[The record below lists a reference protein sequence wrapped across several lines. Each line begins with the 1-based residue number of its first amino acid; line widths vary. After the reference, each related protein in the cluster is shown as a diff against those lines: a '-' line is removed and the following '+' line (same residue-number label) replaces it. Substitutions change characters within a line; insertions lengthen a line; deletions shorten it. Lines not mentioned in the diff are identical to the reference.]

1 MHGERAMRE
10 RESERER
17 ASERARERER
27 ERERERDLHDCA
39 ELSMRNAGAGVTIV
53 GLGDELL
60 SLRLAHYH
68 YFNIIDSVINYI
80 VLLLLVYYYCYW
92 SCRSAPLLALHV
104 CVCA

>member
-1 MHGERAMRE
+1 MALLGTRITLVCVCACVCLCVLVCVCV
-10 RESERER
+10 
-17 ASERARERER
+17 
-27 ERERERDLHDCA
+27 RERDLHDCA

-80 VLLLLVYYYCYW
+80 VLLLLLYYYCYW